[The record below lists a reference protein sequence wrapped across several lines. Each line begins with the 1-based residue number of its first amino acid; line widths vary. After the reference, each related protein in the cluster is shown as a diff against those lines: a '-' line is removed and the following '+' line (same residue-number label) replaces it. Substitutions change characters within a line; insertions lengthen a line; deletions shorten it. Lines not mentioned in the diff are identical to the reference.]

1 VEEATIKQLMTSA
14 KCSGCGQRYEIDNIE
29 VLGHHDDLWF
39 MSVFCMACR
48 AHYLVAAVVDE
59 ETAGEIVTD
68 LSVAELKKFRDADGL
83 KADEVLDMHN
93 FLKEFDGN
101 FSRLF
106 NRRKA

>member
-1 VEEATIKQLMTSA
+1 
-14 KCSGCGQRYEIDNIE
+14 
-29 VLGHHDDLWF
+29 
-39 MSVFCMACR
+39 
-48 AHYLVAAVVDE
+48 VAAVVDE